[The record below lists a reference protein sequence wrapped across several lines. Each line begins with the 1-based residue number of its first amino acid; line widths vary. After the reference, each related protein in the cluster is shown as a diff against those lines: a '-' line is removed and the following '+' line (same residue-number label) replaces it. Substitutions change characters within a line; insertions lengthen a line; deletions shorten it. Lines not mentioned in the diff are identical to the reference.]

1 LKEVALMQLSV
12 TFRHMEASEALKNY
26 VHERMGKLTKY
37 IDKPLDSQVTLSVQK
52 FRNMADVVINA
63 NGIRI
68 AGQEAHEDMYAAIDL
83 VMDKIERQV
92 KKYRQ
97 KIRKHK
103 PVLGREIRWRR
114 DIYEQ
119 ESFED
124 DKEPVVVRT
133 EHYFV
138 KPMSVDEAA
147 MQMDLSQQ
155 SFLVFN
161 NATTQTVNVIYRR
174 KDGNYGLIVPQTA

>member
-1 LKEVALMQLSV
+1 MQLSV
-12 TFRHMEASEALKNY
+12 TFRHLEPSDALKNY
-26 VHERMGKLTKY
+26 VQERTSRLTKY
-37 IDKPLDSQVTLSVQK
+37 IDRPLESQVTLTVQK
-52 FRNMADVVINA
+52 FRQMADVVINA
-63 NGIRI
+63 DGIRI
-68 AGQEAHEDMYAAIDL
+68 AGQESHEDMYAAIDL

-92 KKYRQ
+92 KKYKG

-103 PVLGREIRWRR
+103 PSLGKEITWRR

-124 DKEPVVVRT
+124 DREPVVVRT
-133 EHYFV
+133 ENYFV

-155 SFLVFN
+155 EFLVFN
-161 NATTQTVNVIYRR
+161 NASTQTVNVLYRR
-174 KDGNYGLIVPQTA
+174 KDGNYGLIVPQNS

>member
-1 LKEVALMQLSV
+1 MELSV
-12 TFRHMEASEALKNY
+12 TFRHMEPSDALKDY
-26 VHERMGKLTKY
+26 VQDRTNKLTKY
-37 IDKPLDSQVTLSVQK
+37 IDRPLDSQVTLSVQK
-52 FRNMADVVINA
+52 FRQIADVVINA
-63 NGIRI
+63 DGIRI

-92 KKYRQ
+92 KKYRE

-103 PVLGREIRWRR
+103 PSTGRAIKWRR

-119 ESFED
+119 ESFESD
-124 DKEPVVVRT
+124 REPMVVRT
-133 EHYFV
+133 ENYFV

-155 SFLVFN
+155 EFLVFN
-161 NATTQTVNVIYRR
+161 NASTQTVNVLYRR
-174 KDGNYGLIVPQTA
+174 KDGNYGLIVPQNS